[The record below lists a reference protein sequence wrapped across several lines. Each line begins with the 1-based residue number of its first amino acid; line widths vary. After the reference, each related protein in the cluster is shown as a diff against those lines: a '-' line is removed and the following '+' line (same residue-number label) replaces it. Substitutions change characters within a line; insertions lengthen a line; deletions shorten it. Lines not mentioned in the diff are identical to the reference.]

1 MKSLELRI
9 PPVALTLL
17 FALAMYGVSW
27 AAPYGSVQVPAKT
40 LVASCMALLGGLVA
54 LAGVIEFRR
63 KHTTVNPMSPSESSV
78 LVSSGIYRHS
88 RNPMYFGFLLM
99 LTGWS
104 IYLANGFTALL
115 LPMFVVYVNQWQ
127 IRPEEQALEEA
138 FGSQFQAFKSSVR
151 RWI

>member
-1 MKSLELRI
+1 
-9 PPVALTLL
+9 
-17 FALAMYGVSW
+17 MY
-27 AAPYGSVQVPAKT
+27 
-40 LVASCMALLGGLVA
+40 L
-54 LAGVIEFRR
+54 
-63 KHTTVNPMSPSESSV
+63 
-78 LVSSGIYRHS
+78 
-88 RNPMYFGFLLM
+88 GFLLM